1 MHILND
7 TDNTAIRADRLIAVK
22 KDVVHACPECT
33 PERDGEERPALV
45 LIFGGGDL
53 LVVNYTEAESR
64 DEDYA
69 EMSAL

>member
-33 PERDGEERPALV
+33 PERDGEARPALV

-53 LVVNYTEAESR
+53 LVVNYTDESDR
-64 DEDYA
+64 NDDY
-69 EMSAL
+69 EELTAL